1 MNGYTVRLLGILIA
15 PVVADAMFLYLPG
28 DSGQKVEIAPAAL
41 APPARILLDAN
52 SLAKATYLLDK
63 QQIALTKA
71 KDQLA
76 VSDPDG
82 NIILIEARDKAT
94 GLQLW

>member
-1 MNGYTVRLLGILIA
+1 
-15 PVVADAMFLYLPG
+15 
-28 DSGQKVEIAPAAL
+28 
-41 APPARILLDAN
+41 
-52 SLAKATYLLDK
+52 LAKATYLLDK